1 MILSNLKLIDF
12 RNYNNID
19 LTFSKELNFI
29 IGENASGKTNLVESI
44 FYLSLARS
52 FKTHNDLELINVNAK
67 ETLIKGR
74 IYSNELF
81 NDLTIKLTFKGK
93 IIYINDKKIKK
104 LSELTKY
111 LNVLLFIP
119 NDTNLMKGAPK
130 ERRFFLN
137 LNLSKMN
144 LSYQNSLI
152 NYEKILKERNNELKK
167 EKVDSLLLEVIT
179 TKLIEE
185 SFKIYNFRKKF
196 INNINQVISKIYKEI
211 SFEQKELEIKYLPF
225 IDSNTY
231 IKDATKKYQENLNVD
246 LLKKVT
252 TIGIHKEDFEILID
266 KRNIA
271 KFGSQGENRL
281 AILSLKLAPYFL
293 ITKEELKP
301 LVILDDILSELDENH
316 ETLLINFLKQFNQVF
331 ITSAKSNKNMI
342 NNVYKVENNTIKLE
356 DQI

>member
-19 LTFSKELNFI
+19 LTFSKGLNFI
-29 IGENASGKTNLVESI
+29 VGENASGKTNLVESI

-52 FKTHNDLELINVNAK
+52 FKTHNDLEVIKNESK
-67 ETLIKGR
+67 EALIKGR
-74 IYSNELF
+74 IYSSNIF
-81 NDLTIKLTFKGK
+81 NDLTIKITSKGK
-93 IIYINDKKIKK
+93 IIYINDKKINK

-119 NDTNLMKGAPK
+119 NDTNLMKDAPK

-137 LNLSKMN
+137 LNLSKMS

-152 NYEKILKERNNELKK
+152 NYEKLLKERNNELKK
-167 EKVDSLLLEVIT
+167 EQADLLLLEVLT
-179 TKLIEE
+179 NKLIEE
-185 SFKIYNFRKKF
+185 SSKIYNFRKKF

-211 SFEQKELEIKYLPF
+211 SFEKKDLEIRYLSF
-225 IDSNTY
+225 IDSNNY
-231 IKDATKKYQENLNVD
+231 IKEATKKYQENLKED
-246 LLKKVT
+246 LFKKVT
-252 TIGIHKEDFEILID
+252 TIGIHKEDFEILIN

-281 AILSLKLAPYFL
+281 AVLSLKLAPYFL
-293 ITKEELKP
+293 ITCEELKP
-301 LVILDDILSELDENH
+301 LVILDDVLSELDENH

-342 NNVYKVENNTIKLE
+342 NNIYKVKNNTIQLE
-356 DQI
+356 D